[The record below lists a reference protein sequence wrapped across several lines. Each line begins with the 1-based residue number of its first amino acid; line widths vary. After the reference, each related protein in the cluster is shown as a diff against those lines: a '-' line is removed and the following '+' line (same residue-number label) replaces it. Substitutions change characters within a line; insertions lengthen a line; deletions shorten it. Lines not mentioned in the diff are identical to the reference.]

1 MTEQVLAVL
10 SRYGEQGA
18 TASEVADAL
27 GIPVWEAVYN
37 IKALISRG
45 DARYVPSE
53 TWEIHVAVVAQQTPA
68 E

>member
-1 MTEQVLAVL
+1 MTEQVLTVL

-18 TASEVADAL
+18 TAGQVAAAL

-45 DARYVPSE
+45 DAHYVPSE
-53 TWEIHVAVVAQQTPA
+53 TWEIHVTIVAQQAPA